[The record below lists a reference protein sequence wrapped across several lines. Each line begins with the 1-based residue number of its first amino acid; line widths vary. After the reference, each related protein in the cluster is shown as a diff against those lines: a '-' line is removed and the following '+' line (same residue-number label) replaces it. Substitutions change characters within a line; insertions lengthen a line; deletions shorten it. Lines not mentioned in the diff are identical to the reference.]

1 MTTRIESIDQVLGQ
15 PKLKRL
21 ELSGL
26 DFTGV
31 RKPFAGAGT
40 SLRRCRVTNCDFTGC
55 NLSGLD
61 VMHSRFERVTFER
74 ANLTGLSG
82 GGNTYI
88 GCDWSETRLKG
99 ANLGAPWPDRFVGC
113 SFRRTRFESTLFA
126 DSKFDDCVFD
136 DCIYAGE
143 GQLITEASFERCVFR
158 GKLDDITFGTWEYSR
173 EEYPMRL
180 KLLGGL
186 RTNRMLDVDFSEAV
200 LWGVSFIGGV
210 DLSTARLPAD
220 GRHRYYRRW
229 PERVQATLSAAAMT
243 DVEIREGVIS
253 ALLWLK
259 SLGWQGQL
267 QSDRQVED
275 FDASPEQQQHIVNVD
290 WLQEA
295 AGARAATFILENL
308 GPPDG

>member
-26 DFTGV
+26 DFTAV
-31 RKPFAGAGT
+31 RKPFAETGA
-40 SLRRCRVTNCDFTGC
+40 SLRRCRVTDCDFTGC
-55 NLSGLD
+55 NLTGLD
-61 VMHSRFERVTFER
+61 VAHSSLERVTLKG

-82 GGNTYI
+82 GGNTFI
-88 GCDWSETRLKG
+88 GCDWSEARLKG
-99 ANLGAPWPDRFVGC
+99 ANLGAPWPDRFAGC
-113 SFRRTRFESTLFA
+113 TFRRTRFENTLFA

-158 GKLDDITFGTWEYSR
+158 GKLDDVTFGTWEYSR
-173 EEYPMRL
+173 EEYPIRL
-180 KLLGGL
+180 KLFGDL
-186 RTNRMLDVDFSEAV
+186 RSNKMLDVDFSEAV

-210 DLSTARLPAD
+210 DLSTVCLPTD

-229 PERVQATLSAAAMT
+229 PERVQATLDAAAT
-243 DVEIREGVIS
+243 ADEEVREGLTD
-253 ALLWLK
+253 AFLWLK

-267 QSDRQVED
+267 QPDRRVED
-275 FDASPEQQQHIVNVD
+275 LYASREQQQHIVNVD
-290 WLQEA
+290 WLEET
-295 AGARAATFILENL
+295 AGAQAAAFILDHL